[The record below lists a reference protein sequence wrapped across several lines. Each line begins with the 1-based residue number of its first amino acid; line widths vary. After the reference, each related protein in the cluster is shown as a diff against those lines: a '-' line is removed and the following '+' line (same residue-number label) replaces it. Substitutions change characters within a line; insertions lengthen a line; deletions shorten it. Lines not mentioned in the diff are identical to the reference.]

1 MPDALSDLHV
11 PTLLAAGAVLLLLSA
26 GSTTFIALKQRTH
39 RGYWWWAGAN
49 GLLVPALLVASGI
62 VSVPFASAVASVL
75 ALPWPILV
83 LAGMRRFYSRSSP
96 GVPQGVDWALLGTA
110 CVATVI
116 GASLPSMPALQS
128 GVTVVGA
135 TVLGAYAA
143 VLITRLEDFSVSAA
157 LKSLVA
163 VLLLGAI
170 GLGTWMVLI
179 ATGALS
185 GLDPQ
190 QGSVMQLLAT
200 LFSAMLMTHLGL
212 QLNQERT
219 VDNLRSSLR
228 RLRHIAD
235 VDPLTRLPNKRHF
248 GELAERAIST
258 LHASTATVVLF
269 DVDNLKN
276 INDLLGH
283 ATGDEALR
291 QVGLAMRET
300 LRRRDVAG
308 RLGGDDFA
316 ALLLKTTADDARLAA
331 ARVMARLNDRQVA
344 PRIARVT
351 LNFGIAQLQVGE
363 TIGEAL
369 RRAETG
375 LERKRDENRKRN
387 SNAPTEQLPVRES
400 AAPMPAVSSV

>member
-1 MPDALSDLHV
+1 MPDAFLALHV

-49 GLLVPALLVASGI
+49 GLLVPALLAASGFW
-62 VSVPFASAVASVL
+62 SVPYPNAFASVL

-83 LAGMRRFYSRSSP
+83 LAGMRRFYSRSGP
-96 GVPQGVDWALLGTA
+96 GVPASVDWALLG
-110 CVATVI
+110 
-116 GASLPSMPALQS
+116 ASIASTLIAAWLPWTLAVQN
-128 GVTVVGA
+128 GIAVVGA
-135 TVLGAYAA
+135 TVLSAYAA

-157 LKSLVA
+157 LKSLVT

-170 GLGTWMVLI
+170 GLGTWLVSI
-179 ATGALS
+179 ATSALP
-185 GLDPQ
+185 GLEAD
-190 QGSVMQLLAT
+190 QGGVMQLLAA

-248 GELAERAIST
+248 GELAERAVAT

-276 INDLLGH
+276 INDLLGY

-316 ALLLKTTADDARLAA
+316 ALLLKTNAEDARLAA
-331 ARVMARLNDRQVA
+331 ARVIARLDDRQVA

-363 TIGEAL
+363 TISEAL
-369 RRAETG
+369 RRAESG
-375 LERKRDENRKRN
+375 LERHRDENRKRD
-387 SNAPTEQLPVRES
+387 SNAPTEQLAPRDD
-400 AAPMPAVSSV
+400 APMPAVSSV